1 MEPSNTGRW
10 SWSRKFSLIRA
21 IESYSGAMV
30 TPLGS
35 AEALPVVMKK
45 ILELKYCKLHKIR
58 HTNR

>member
-10 SWSRKFSLIRA
+10 SWSRKFSLFRA

-45 ILELKYCKLHKIR
+45 ILELK
-58 HTNR
+58 